1 MDREVILEDQTVVIR
16 DGHIE
21 AVSRAADVDSRQMRV
36 IDGHGKWLMPALA
49 DMHVHFWDPT
59 EANLFL
65 ANGIAHVR
73 NMWGAPLHL
82 AWQQKVKSGEVP
94 GPRVT
99 TTSPIVDG
107 AGPDGRTIWP
117 GSVLLATPEEAG
129 PLVARLADRGYAQ
142 IKAYSAL
149 QPEPLRA
156 LGAAAKARGIPITG
170 HCPSSVRYEQAID
183 AGMSCFEH
191 LAAIENGHLRD
202 GGHQLPVAANR
213 IERFR
218 LLPQL
223 DLESIH
229 VLADRLA
236 REQIWNCPTLVV
248 LRQMTLSRDDAL
260 ATPHL
265 EYVRPHTRD
274 AWDPKEDFRFRAM
287 PFTRDALVAAAREA
301 DEVLRRV
308 VGALRDAGAPLLLGT
323 DTPNPYVVPG
333 FSIHQELAHLR
344 GAGLSPYEVFRTGTT
359 EAARFLGQQD
369 DWGTVAPGRR
379 ADLVLLS
386 RDPLRHVDALRHVE
400 HLFVNEHEFDR
411 PALDELLAERRD
423 EVTREREPVAIGADD
438 RKWIVTHAGRPFGR
452 LATQRRPTHA
462 GAVMEEDGVNL
473 QWGETRR
480 RATAT
485 LEADGSLKEL
495 TATTATGFG
504 TETLSITRA
513 ASGYRAHLTAVD
525 GTLSNSAVESG
536 PAPPSPRLLVSASA
550 SFVSSLPTV
559 ALTFED
565 ERLIVASVAAPSAP
579 ASPPKGEKTVAF
591 SRPGE
596 VLEFVIA
603 FNESGEV
610 ERVLQ
615 RMALGVRV
623 WVVEDST

>member
-1 MDREVILEDQTVVIR
+1 MRCHSPAGAFTRCRSPGSAARRSRCAHTSSRKTSPNRLRRVRSQQPVGVTHVSVVPMDREVILEDQTVVIR

-156 LGAAAKARGIPITG
+156 LGAAAKARGMPITG

-213 IERFR
+213 LERFR

-287 PFTRDALVAAAREA
+287 PLWLQRVRLTKSSAGSSELYATQAHRCCLAR
-301 DEVLRRV
+301 
-308 VGALRDAGAPLLLGT
+308 T
-323 DTPNPYVVPG
+323 
-333 FSIHQELAHLR
+333 
-344 GAGLSPYEVFRTGTT
+344 
-359 EAARFLGQQD
+359 
-369 DWGTVAPGRR
+369 
-379 ADLVLLS
+379 
-386 RDPLRHVDALRHVE
+386 
-400 HLFVNEHEFDR
+400 R
-411 PALDELLAERRD
+411 PAPMSYLGFRS
-423 EVTREREPVAIGADD
+423 TKSWPIF
-438 RKWIVTHAGRPFGR
+438 AGR
-452 LATQRRPTHA
+452 
-462 GAVMEEDGVNL
+462 D
-473 QWGETRR
+473 
-480 RATAT
+480 
-485 LEADGSLKEL
+485 
-495 TATTATGFG
+495 
-504 TETLSITRA
+504 
-513 ASGYRAHLTAVD
+513 
-525 GTLSNSAVESG
+525 
-536 PAPPSPRLLVSASA
+536 
-550 SFVSSLPTV
+550 SLPTKCFARGRPNPRGSSDNRMTGAPWRPV
-559 ALTFED
+559 DGLTWCC
-565 ERLIVASVAAPSAP
+565 
-579 ASPPKGEKTVAF
+579 
-591 SRPGE
+591 SR
-596 VLEFVIA
+596 VI
-603 FNESGEV
+603 
-610 ERVLQ
+610 RC
-615 RMALGVRV
+615 
-623 WVVEDST
+623 